1 MSRASK
7 RIGTN
12 VTKALLVE
20 IQTTIALACYDSP
33 EIVQGG
39 DSMTEMEQAKIIID
53 NFGGNDDPDSISYL
67 DQFVNGL
74 GRFAGLFTSSEP
86 DESGQI
92 FLTMPQK
99 LHRQKGLHIFVGPTS
114 ITKDLLLQRNFTNTT
129 KITGR
134 TLHKRALQ
142 AVQTCKKMMAL
153 VTAPGCPY
161 RDGDFPSGTNW
172 DDYILWCLDAIQVEF
187 EREEKAR
194 QPRGMQTAMSG
205 PIVMTMN
212 EPARI
217 TITTT
222 TDDTPSVAATL
233 PEITAATSAA
243 RQQGDKRGT
252 EKNPYFKFG
261 VGFLA
266 WALWGHIPIQDGAA
280 MASML
285 FNESKVD
292 SSFGRGT
299 HTRTAMR
306 KAAMA
311 ASMPPVDNRRGK
323 KREIDVMQSPENSVE
338 LDLWKNTLKHLEAEA
353 LEKQEKQ
360 HHSMRLRIIRDK
372 LAARR
377 GKREVILQ
385 QLTLSSKFRK
395 KPDEILLEKM
405 QSNEDEIEKLELELE
420 KQQQSECD
428 RQIRVLEEKR
438 STVKLSIEMATPMI
452 GTSGSFGSSGI
463 ESSTSDDNENGSGR
477 GGNDRI
483 TLNTKNDD
491 ADGNES
497 TPRANTP
504 KNITTTC
511 TECNLM
517 PSNHTCLKCKRVRVC
532 SVCCDANRGLQNN
545 PWCKT
550 CFENETPASQTKIR
564 NGDYNYR

>member
-1 MSRASK
+1 
-7 RIGTN
+7 
-12 VTKALLVE
+12 
-20 IQTTIALACYDSP
+20 
-33 EIVQGG
+33 
-39 DSMTEMEQAKIIID
+39 MTEMEQAKIIID
-53 NFGGNDDPDSISYL
+53 NFGGNDDPESICYL

-99 LHRQKGLHIFVGPTS
+99 LHRQRASYICRTNFHHQGPLVAEEFHKHHKDYGSDITQKG
-114 ITKDLLLQRNFTNTT
+114 TT
-129 KITGR
+129 GGANVWNLNEK
-134 TLHKRALQ
+134 KRHDNLGE
-142 AVQTCKKMMAL
+142 CKKLRCCSDFAGNYCCGIGGETTSRQEGDREKSIFQIRRRLLGMGSLGAH
-153 VTAPGCPY
+153 TDSGWGS
-161 RDGDFPSGTNW
+161 DGL
-172 DDYILWCLDAIQVEF
+172 YA
-187 EREEKAR
+187 
-194 QPRGMQTAMSG
+194 
-205 PIVMTMN
+205 
-212 EPARI
+212 
-217 TITTT
+217 
-222 TDDTPSVAATL
+222 
-233 PEITAATSAA
+233 
-243 RQQGDKRGT
+243 
-252 EKNPYFKFG
+252 
-261 VGFLA
+261 
-266 WALWGHIPIQDGAA
+266 
-280 MASML
+280 

-292 SSFGRGT
+292 TSFGRGT

-323 KREIDVMQSPENSVE
+323 KREIDVMQPPENAVE

-395 KPDEILLEKM
+395 KPDDVLLEKM

-428 RQIRVLEEKR
+428 RQSRVLEEKR

-463 ESSTSDDNENGSGR
+463 ESSTSEDNENGSGR

-483 TLNTKNDD
+483 TRLLTNDTKNDD
-491 ADGNES
+491 ADGNKS

-504 KNITTTC
+504 MSITTSTC

-532 SVCCDANRGLQNN
+532 SVCCDTNRGLQNN

-550 CFENETPASQTKIR
+550 CFDNETPASQTRIR
-564 NGDYNYR
+564 NGDYNYRW